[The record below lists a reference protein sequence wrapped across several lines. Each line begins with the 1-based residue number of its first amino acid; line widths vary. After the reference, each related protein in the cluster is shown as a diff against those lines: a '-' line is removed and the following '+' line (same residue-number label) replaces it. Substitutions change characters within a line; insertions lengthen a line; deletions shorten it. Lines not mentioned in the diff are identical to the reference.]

1 MAALS
6 LKLKRTTAS
15 VRSSKMNFSAGGVPP
30 CRASHS
36 QGKVFQSILKL
47 KRTTLALL
55 GLCAVLCFASGCDK
69 TSETSTSQP
78 ANAAPPNVP
87 VVDFSRTLTDA
98 RGKTITIKAQPKRI
112 VSLSPATTELLFALG
127 LGSRIVGVTTACDY
141 PPEAAKKPKI
151 GGAYDMSVEK
161 VQSQTPDLVIAFGAV
176 NQKPI
181 EAMEAANL
189 TTLVVDAKTVAEI
202 YTAIRL
208 LGKAT
213 GTEEQA
219 EKLAGDMEKRLTA
232 LQKATANY
240 ETKPG
245 VLIVHDV
252 NPIYTTGPGSYID
265 EAIAI
270 AGGKNVID
278 ATITGTTLS
287 PEKGVELVPDVIIC
301 APELRV
307 KLRAIPG
314 WAQGIPAVMGN
325 RYFSP
330 SEAGTLTRPGPRL
343 TKAIEELARYLH
355 PDIKTP

>member
-1 MAALS
+1 MAALP
-6 LKLKRTTAS
+6 LKRKYTKPS
-15 VRSSKMNFSAGGVPP
+15 HSELKFSPCCVPP

-36 QGKVFQSILKL
+36 KRIRRVFS
-47 KRTTLALL
+47 LL
-55 GLCAVLCFASGCDK
+55 GLCIILCFVSGCDK
-69 TSETSTSQP
+69 TSDTSTQQP
-78 ANAAPPNVP
+78 ANTATPSVP
-87 VVDFSRTLTDA
+87 AVDFARNLTDA
-98 RGKTITIKAQPKRI
+98 RGKTITLKTQPKRI

-127 LGSRIVGVTTACDY
+127 LGNRVVGVTTACDY

-151 GGAYDMSVEK
+151 GGAADTSVEK
-161 VQSQTPDLVIAFGAV
+161 VLSQTPDLVIGFGAF
-176 NQKPI
+176 NPKPV

-189 TTLVVDAKTVAEI
+189 TTLVVDAKTVTEI
-202 YTAIRL
+202 YAAIRL

-219 EKLAGDMEKRLTA
+219 EKLAGDMEKRLTD

-245 VLIVHDV
+245 VLIVHEA
-252 NPIYTTGPGSYID
+252 NPTIYTTGPGSYID
-265 EAIAI
+265 EAITI

-278 ATITGTTLS
+278 ATIPGTTIS

-301 APELRV
+301 APEMRG

-355 PDIKTP
+355 PDLKIP